1 MTKEYTN
8 SDIMRALGKLE
19 EKADHISKT
28 GVIERGK
35 IYEQT
40 ARTNGRVTHLEGK
53 MSVLD
58 GILERFGKIES
69 WINERKL
76 EAKIRKQIKGEDH
89 EEITVNQ
96 RVKNQFI
103 KKNWFED
110 EFIRKLITV
119 MIVLVTAAASYL
131 GATQ

>member
-1 MTKEYTN
+1 MSEEYTN

-19 EKADHISKT
+19 EKADHIAET
-28 GVIERGK
+28 GIIERAK

-40 ARTNGRVTHLEGK
+40 AKTNGRVTHLESK
-53 MSVLD
+53 MNVVD
-58 GILERFGKIES
+58 GILARFGKIEE
-69 WINERKL
+69 WIHERQL
-76 EAKIRKQIKGEDH
+76 ESKIRKQIKGEDH

-96 RVKNQFI
+96 KIKNQYV

-119 MIVLVTAAASYL
+119 TIILVTATASYL